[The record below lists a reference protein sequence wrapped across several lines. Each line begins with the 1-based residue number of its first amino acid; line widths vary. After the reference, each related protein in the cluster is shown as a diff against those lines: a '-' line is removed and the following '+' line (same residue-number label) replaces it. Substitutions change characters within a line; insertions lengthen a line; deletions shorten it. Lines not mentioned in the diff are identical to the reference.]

1 MKRSILLFALFFLIP
16 FKGLI
21 LIAQNNSSSDS
32 VQEINLTNKKPP
44 IHSGDIKRSLERK
57 IVYAYI
63 SNDFLT
69 VNFTSTTPNATITI
83 SNKLTGE
90 IEYTEVCNAESTT
103 IDLSTFVEEN
113 NNTYTIN
120 ISTSS
125 WERSGI
131 FTY

>member
-1 MKRSILLFALFFLIP
+1 M
-16 FKGLI
+16 
-21 LIAQNNSSSDS
+21 IAQNNSSSDS
-32 VQEINLTNKKPP
+32 AQEINLTNKKPP

-83 SNKLTGE
+83 SNELTGE
-90 IEYTEVCNAESTT
+90 VDYTEVCNAESTT
-103 IDLSTFVEEN
+103 IDLSMFVEEG
-113 NNTYTIN
+113 NNTYTIS

-125 WERSGI
+125 WERYGE
-131 FTY
+131 FNY